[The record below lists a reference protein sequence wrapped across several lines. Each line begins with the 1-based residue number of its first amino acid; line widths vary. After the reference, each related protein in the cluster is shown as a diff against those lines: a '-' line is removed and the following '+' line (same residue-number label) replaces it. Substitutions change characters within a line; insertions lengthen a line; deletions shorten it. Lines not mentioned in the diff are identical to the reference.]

1 MKATWKSIVSW
12 FNKYGDFNPLLK
24 SRLVLYFL
32 FLISLA
38 NLYTF
43 VSSGNAIYA
52 AVFVLVGFLT
62 TFFSKNMIVIMM
74 VALAVSNVFLYGKQI
89 SNIEEGFDT
98 TISDTT
104 VDQDKT
110 EASLQNMIDS
120 GTKGSKGSKN
130 SDTSISTKKT
140 TSPTT
145 TPAKK
150 DSADSVPTNTTPT
163 KGSKDKKPQPTP
175 AQVEQTKADLKGLL
189 DLEMKLMQ
197 GVSEMQPLLD
207 KAKDTILQLK
217 QNLESPSSSA

>member
-1 MKATWKSIVSW
+1 
-12 FNKYGDFNPLLK
+12 
-24 SRLVLYFL
+24 
-32 FLISLA
+32 
-38 NLYTF
+38 
-43 VSSGNAIYA
+43 
-52 AVFVLVGFLT
+52 VGFLT

-98 TISDTT
+98 TT
-104 VDQDKT
+104 VDQDKA
-110 EASLQNMIDS
+110 EASLQKMVDS
-120 GTKGSKGSKN
+120 GTKGSKGSKD
-130 SDTSISTKKT
+130 SDTSIT

-150 DSADSVPTNTTPT
+150 GSAVSVPTSTTAT

-189 DLEMKLMQ
+189 DLEVKLMQ
-197 GVSEMQPLLD
+197 GVTEMQPLLD

>member
-1 MKATWKSIVSW
+1 
-12 FNKYGDFNPLLK
+12 
-24 SRLVLYFL
+24 
-32 FLISLA
+32 
-38 NLYTF
+38 
-43 VSSGNAIYA
+43 
-52 AVFVLVGFLT
+52 
-62 TFFSKNMIVIMM
+62 MIVIMM

-98 TISDTT
+98 TTSDTT
-104 VDQDKT
+104 VDQDKA
-110 EASLQNMIDS
+110 EASLQKMVDS
-120 GTKGSKGSKN
+120 GTKGSKGSKD
-130 SDTSISTKKT
+130 SDTSIT

-150 DSADSVPTNTTPT
+150 GSAVSVPTSTTAT

-189 DLEMKLMQ
+189 DLEVKLMQ
-197 GVSEMQPLLD
+197 GVTEMQPLLD

>member
-1 MKATWKSIVSW
+1 MSKMKTTWKSIVSW

-43 VSSGNAIYA
+43 VSTGNAIYA
-52 AVFVLVGFLT
+52 AVFILVGFLT

-98 TISDTT
+98 TTSDTT
-104 VDQDKT
+104 VDQDKA
-110 EASLQNMIDS
+110 EASLQKMVDS
-120 GTKGSKGSKN
+120 GSKGSKESKD
-130 SDTSISTKKT
+130 SDTSIT

-150 DSADSVPTNTTPT
+150 GSAVSVPTSTTAT